1 MEDRCNQ
8 FYELMKK
15 KRKIFRAWLLRLLYS
30 KRLLKMEFATE
41 PGLFYNI
48 VFPNKAGEEN
58 YIYLGKNS
66 LLLRKK
72 KKDLVIFWM
81 ISL

>member
-1 MEDRCNQ
+1 
-8 FYELMKK
+8 
-15 KRKIFRAWLLRLLYS
+15 
-30 KRLLKMEFATE
+30 MEFATE